1 MGGRKL
7 TLRASLVLAQRPT
20 VVLIEVLVC
29 SSISTRLVVLCIL
42 LLLY

>member
-29 SSISTRLVVLCIL
+29 VVVLVL
-42 LLLY
+42 DS

>member
-29 SSISTRLVVLCIL
+29 SSISTLGSSIMHTNTS
-42 LLLY
+42 